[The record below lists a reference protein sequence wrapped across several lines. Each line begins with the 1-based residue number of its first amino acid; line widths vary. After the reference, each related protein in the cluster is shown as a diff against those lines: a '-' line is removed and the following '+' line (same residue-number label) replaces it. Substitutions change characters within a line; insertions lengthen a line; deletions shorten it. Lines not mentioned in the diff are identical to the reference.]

1 MSRRPASAERRTRP
15 ILPRA
20 PVKADPIFGARPRH
34 ELQFLPAALEVIDTP
49 PPPLPRVA
57 ALALVA
63 LLAAVVAWAVLGK
76 VDIVSTA
83 PGRIVPAGG
92 SKVVQPLEAGT
103 VTRILVRDGMSVR
116 EGDVLVTL
124 EPTATLADQ
133 TRAQGQLV
141 GEQLEAAR
149 LRSVALGEAFRAPQG
164 SDPESAAIARR
175 EADAEIADR
184 QAKLLGLRDEI
195 TEHQAALS
203 GAKAEVDRLTAL
215 LPLAEQRSKVYQA
228 LNAQGFSS
236 SLQLIEAKEKEADI
250 RMSLEVQRRKI
261 PELEAQIASAE
272 KAEAQA
278 AADAAKTSLSALAD
292 AQVKAAA
299 LNEDLTKASDRLR
312 GRTLTAPVDG
322 TVQELAIHTVG
333 GVVGPGQTLMRIAP
347 SSAPVEVEARLAN
360 KDIGFVRAGM
370 PAEIKVQTFPFTRY
384 GLIKAVVTSV
394 SRDAVTDPRAPD
406 ATTAASGTQGAASGE
421 DLHYLMRLKLDHDT
435 MNIDGKPVKLTPG
448 MEVTAEIK
456 TGRRRVVDYVL
467 SPLARATREAGR
479 ER

>member
-1 MSRRPASAERRTRP
+1 VSPRPTNAERRARP
-15 ILPRA
+15 VLPKA
-20 PVKADPIFGARPRH
+20 PVKPDPIFGARPRH

-57 ALALVA
+57 ALALVG
-63 LLAAVVAWAVLGK
+63 LLLVVVAWSVLGK

-103 VTRILVRDGMSVR
+103 VTAIMVRDGDPVR
-116 EGDVLVTL
+116 KGDVLVTL

-133 TRAQGQLV
+133 ARVSGELSGQ
-141 GEQLEAAR
+141 QLDAAR
-149 LRSVALGEAFRAPQG
+149 LRAVALGEPFRAPQG
-164 SDPESAAIARR
+164 SDPEAISIARR

-184 QAKLLGLRDEI
+184 QAKLQGLRDQI
-195 TEHQAALS
+195 AEHQASLA
-203 GAKAEVDRLTAL
+203 GAKAEVDRLNAL
-215 LPLAEQRSKVYQA
+215 LPLAQQRSKVYQA

-250 RMSLEVQRRKI
+250 RMSLEVQQRKI
-261 PELEAQIASAE
+261 PELEAQIATAE
-272 KAEAQA
+272 RAEAEA
-278 AADAAKTSLSALAD
+278 AADAAKTSLSALAET
-292 AQVKAAA
+292 QVKAAS
-299 LNEDLTKASDRLR
+299 LSEDLAKAADRLK

-322 TVQELAIHTVG
+322 TVQELAIHTIG

-347 SSAPVEVEARLAN
+347 ASGPVEVEARLAN

-384 GLIKAVVTSV
+384 GLIKAVVTNV
-394 SRDAVTDPRAPD
+394 SRDAVTDPRAPE
-406 ATTAASGTQGAASGE
+406 AAGGAAPQGQASGE
-421 DLHYLMRLKLDHDT
+421 DLHYLMRLKLERDT
-435 MNIDGKPVKLTPG
+435 MNIDGKPVRLTPG
-448 MEVTAEIK
+448 MEVTAEVR

>member
-1 MSRRPASAERRTRP
+1 
-15 ILPRA
+15 
-20 PVKADPIFGARPRH
+20 
-34 ELQFLPAALEVIDTP
+34 
-49 PPPLPRVA
+49 
-57 ALALVA
+57 
-63 LLAAVVAWAVLGK
+63 VVAWSVLGK
-76 VDIVSTA
+76 VDIVATA
-83 PGRIVPAGG
+83 PGRIVPSGG

-103 VTRILVRDGMSVR
+103 VTAILVRDGASVR
-116 EGDVLVTL
+116 RGDVLVTL
-124 EPTATLADQ
+124 EPTATMADQ
-133 TRAQGQLV
+133 ARARDELT

-149 LRSVALGEAFRAPQG
+149 LRAVALGEPFHPPQG
-164 SDPESAAIARR
+164 SDPEAATIARR
-175 EADAEIADR
+175 EADAEINDR
-184 QAKLLGLRDEI
+184 QARLQGLRDQI
-195 TEHQAALS
+195 TEHQAALA

-215 LPLAEQRSKVYQA
+215 LPLAQQRSKVYQA

-236 SLQLIEAKEKEADI
+236 SLQLIEAREKEADI

-278 AADAAKTSLSALAD
+278 AADAAKTSLSALAE

-299 LNEDLTKASDRLR
+299 MTEDLTKASDRLK

-322 TVQELAIHTVG
+322 TVQELAVHTIG

-347 SSAPVEVEARLAN
+347 SGAPVEVEARLAN

-394 SRDAVTDPRAPD
+394 SRDAVTDPRAAD
-406 ATTAASGTQGAASGE
+406 TGAASPGGQGAASGE
-421 DLHYLMRLKLDHDT
+421 DLHYLMRLRLDQDT
-435 MNIDGKPVKLTPG
+435 MNIDGRPVRLTPG
-448 MEVTAEIK
+448 MAVTAEIR

>member
-1 MSRRPASAERRTRP
+1 MSRRPQARAQRP
-15 ILPRA
+15 VPPPVPRA
-20 PVKADPIFGARPRH
+20 PIKADPIFGARPRH

-49 PPPLPRVA
+49 APPLPRVA
-57 ALALVA
+57 ALSLVA
-63 LLAAVVAWAVLGK
+63 LLAVVIAWSTLGK

-103 VTRILVRDGMSVR
+103 VTAILVHDGMMVR
-116 EGDVLVTL
+116 RGDVLVTL

-133 TRAQGQLV
+133 LRARGELA
-141 GEQLEAAR
+141 GEQLQAAR
-149 LRSVALGEAFRAPQG
+149 LRAVALGEAFHAPQG
-164 SDPESAAIARR
+164 ADPEATSIARR
-175 EADAEIADR
+175 EADAEITDT
-184 QAKLLGLRDEI
+184 QARLQGLRDQI
-195 TEHQAALS
+195 AEHRASLA

-215 LPLAEQRSKVYQA
+215 LPLAQQRAKIYQA

-236 SLQLIEAKEKEADI
+236 SLQLIEAREKEADT

-261 PELEAQIASAE
+261 PELEAQIATAE

-278 AADAAKTSLSALAD
+278 AADAAKTSLSALAE
-292 AQVKAAA
+292 AQVKAAS
-299 LNEDLTKASDRLR
+299 LQEDLTKAVDRLK
-312 GRTLTAPVDG
+312 GRTLVAPVDG

-347 SSAPVEVEARLAN
+347 SSAPVEVEAKLAN

-394 SRDAVTDPRAPD
+394 SRDAVTDPKSPD
-406 ATTAASGTQGAASGE
+406 APPPAQGGASGE

-435 MNIDGKPVKLTPG
+435 MDIDGKAVRLTPG
-448 MEVTAEIK
+448 MAVTAEIR
-456 TGRRRVVDYVL
+456 TGRRRVIEYVL